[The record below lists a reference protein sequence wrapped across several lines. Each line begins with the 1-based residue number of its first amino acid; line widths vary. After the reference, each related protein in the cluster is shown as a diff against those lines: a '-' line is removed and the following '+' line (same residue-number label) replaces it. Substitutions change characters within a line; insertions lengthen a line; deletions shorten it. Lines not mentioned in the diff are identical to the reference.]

1 MERVLKP
8 GGRVLVLEFSKPT
21 NDLVGKA
28 YDVYSKLWPIAGKAI
43 TGDAKSYRY
52 LVESIR
58 MHPDQESLLQMM
70 QDAGLTN
77 CKYHNVMGGVCAIHI
92 GFKSI

>member
-1 MERVLKP
+1 
-8 GGRVLVLEFSKPT
+8 
-21 NDLVGKA
+21 
-28 YDVYSKLWPIAGKAI
+28 
-43 TGDAKSYRY
+43 
-52 LVESIR
+52 
-58 MHPDQESLLQMM
+58 LQMM